1 MSLKRFISTLLGLGT
16 NGAHSNKT
24 SVAAQYVHCAK
35 VSPFQSTV
43 SKEGGIL
50 VSNDRN
56 NAQKKFFFYCNSSS
70 ASVED

>member
-16 NGAHSNKT
+16 NLSSS
-24 SVAAQYVHCAK
+24 SVCAK